1 MPVTQKKGFVNY
13 KDFKPLLSG
22 SRLAQTNVL
31 LKKATI
37 QYTSIIE
44 NRYPNFKRDLL
55 FIPRR
60 TLTNPREPSKND
72 GHDNINDDYILV
84 VNDPLGEKYTILDL
98 MGQGTFGQVVKC
110 KVKGTDQLVA
120 VKIIKRQ
127 PAFLYQGDKEIQI
140 LLKLKNRPKEKDKFL
155 QLLDS
160 FSFRGHTCAVLELL
174 SISLHKLFTQLENG
188 SKLTINDIQKISF
201 HILET
206 LALLKEMRII
216 HTDLKPDNILLKSL
230 DDIHN
235 VKLIDYGSALMETE
249 QLNYCVQTASYRS
262 PEVIL
267 HVPFDCAI
275 DMWSFGCFVAEMF
288 LGRPL
293 FASGNELTLL
303 HMMVPLLGSLP
314 SDHMLKQGR
323 RTNEFFHLKS
333 GTETKL
339 REHTRNSHDIV
350 ISKATLAE
358 EIMGF
363 KSYDDDDSIIDNYQ
377 EMTERG
383 ALLDFLSKILV
394 FDPSIR
400 LTPKA
405 ALQHPF
411 ITSAMNNATTSSLSG
426 DTLVHKQPT
435 HTTRPLSSNSIFGL
449 TNNSSSINTSRTE
462 DSVKTPL
469 NYQENLSQSTP
480 YKSLSKTPSVSPPI
494 TTTKTPQIIVSPSP
508 TNVRTATVS
517 PSTKALKSILKK
529 PATDYQPFVPP
540 QVPAQQENTLDS
552 RLALFYPLPPR
563 PNSIV
568 PVTTVAGYSTIDQN
582 PQYQLYNNT
591 NANSESQYRRATAS
605 KSPNQLFQQY
615 LPPTIVNNMGY
626 YLDPQPFL
634 TTPTSPLLYNAQY
647 DVHRP
652 NKQFGNMM

>member
-1 MPVTQKKGFVNY
+1 
-13 KDFKPLLSG
+13 FKPLLPG
-22 SRLAQTNVL
+22 SRPAQTNIL

-84 VNDPLGEKYTILDL
+84 VNDLLGEKYTILDL

-110 KVKGTDQLVA
+110 KVQGTDKLVA
-120 VKIIKRQ
+120 VKVIKRQ
-127 PAFLYQGDKEIQI
+127 PAFLYQGHKEIQI

-155 QLLDS
+155 QLLDW

-174 SISLHKLFTQLENG
+174 SISLYKLFTQLEDR

-201 HILET
+201 HILKT

-230 DDIHN
+230 DDIHD

-249 QLNYCVQTASYRS
+249 QLHYFVQTASYRS

-267 HVPFDCAI
+267 HMPFDCAI

-288 LGRPL
+288 LGKPL
-293 FASGNELTLL
+293 FACGDELTLL
-303 HMMVPLLGSLP
+303 HMMVSLLGSLP
-314 SDHMLKQGR
+314 SDHMLKQGN
-323 RTNEFFHLKS
+323 RTNEFFHFKS

-339 REHTRNSHDIV
+339 RDRTRSSHDIV
-350 ISKATLAE
+350 ISKATLADK
-358 EIMGF
+358 IMGF
-363 KSYDDDDSIIDNYQ
+363 KSYDDDDSIIDNYEV
-377 EMTERG
+377 EMTERET
-383 ALLDFLSKILV
+383 LLDFLSKILV

-426 DTLVHKQPT
+426 DTLVQKQPT
-435 HTTRPLSSNSIFGL
+435 HTRPLSSNSLTGL
-449 TNNSSSINTSRTE
+449 TNNSSSINTSKTE

-469 NYQENLSQSTP
+469 NLQENILQSTP
-480 YKSLSKTPSVSPPI
+480 YKSHLKTPSVSPI
-494 TTTKTPQIIVSPSP
+494 TKAPQIIVSPP
-508 TNVRTATVS
+508 PLINARTSTVS

-529 PATDYQPFVPP
+529 PATDYQPFAPP

-552 RLALFYPLPPR
+552 RLALFYPLSPR

-568 PVTTVAGYSTIDQN
+568 PVTTIAGYSTIDQN
-582 PQYQLYNNT
+582 PEYQLYNNT

-615 LPPTIVNNMGY
+615 PPPTIVNNMGY
-626 YLDPQPFL
+626 YLDPQLFL
-634 TTPTSPLLYNAQY
+634 TTSPLLYNTQY
-647 DVHRP
+647 DMHRP